1 MQWITIGVARTRDMR
16 GLDVRVQ
23 LRGVDGTPGTRNVYV
38 RSLRY
43 EEPISLST
51 EQGLA
56 LAEEVANSIRSALA
70 QPKLPF

>member
-1 MQWITIGVARTRDMR
+1 MQWVTIGVARTRDMR

-23 LRGVDGTPGTRNVYV
+23 LRGVDGTPGTRSVYV

-43 EEPISLST
+43 PEPITLTT
-51 EQGLA
+51 EQGYE
-56 LAEEVANSIRSALA
+56 LAELVANAVRDSLA